1 MQHNIQQSH
10 ADFDVVTGL
19 LWTIAQEL
27 CKLSREGN
35 PILKNLGFNM
45 SLPTFPT
52 TIEELE
58 KQQSEGVDASEDN

>member
-1 MQHNIQQSH
+1 
-10 ADFDVVTGL
+10 